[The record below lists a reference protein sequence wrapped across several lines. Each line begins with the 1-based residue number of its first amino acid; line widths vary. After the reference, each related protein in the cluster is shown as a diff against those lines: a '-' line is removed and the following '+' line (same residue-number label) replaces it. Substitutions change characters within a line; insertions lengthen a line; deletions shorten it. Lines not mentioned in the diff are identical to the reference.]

1 MEEKY
6 RRRRAQRQARMLR
19 RLIVRLVLVLSLLC
33 GAAALVAARRP
44 ENTPTAPSA
53 PPITTVSPTVGSAPP
68 TVPPTTQPKQEEPE
82 DFFDDAV
89 FLGDSVTMA
98 LRNYCMETGALGQ
111 AQFLCAGN
119 YAVRHAVAQPGQADA
134 VSVTWQG
141 SAVTP
146 AEAVAQT
153 EAKKV
158 FLLLGLNDIVFG
170 LDWAME
176 NWAVL
181 VESIHSQC
189 PGVAVYIQSATPVTA
204 AFEGAKLNNSTI
216 NAYNGRLQAFAWE
229 HGCHYIDVASALK
242 DKTGALAADF
252 CSDGKCH
259 LTRAGVQ
266 TWVDILRQETEDWR

>member
-6 RRRRAQRQARMLR
+6 RRRRAQRQAKMLR

-33 GAAALVAARRP
+33 GAAALVAAKRP
-44 ENTPTAPSA
+44 EPASTAPTQPPFTTFA
-53 PPITTVSPTVGSAPP
+53 PTLGELPSTAPT
-68 TVPPTTQPKQEEPE
+68 TTQPKQETPE

-119 YAVRHAVAQPGQADA
+119 YAVRHAVAQPGQGDV

-141 SAVTP
+141 KAVTP
-146 AEAVAQT
+146 AEAITQT
-153 EAKKV
+153 GARKV

-181 VESIHSQC
+181 VENIHSRC
-189 PGVAVYIQSATPVTA
+189 PGVVVYIQSATPVTA
-204 AFEGAKLNNSTI
+204 AFEGAKLNNRTI
-216 NAYNGRLQAFAWE
+216 DAYNGQLQAFAWE
-229 HGCHYIDVASALK
+229 HGCHYIDVSSALK
-242 DKTGALAADF
+242 EKTGALAADF

-259 LTRAGVQ
+259 LTPAGVQ
-266 TWVDILRQETEDWR
+266 VWIEALRQQTEEWR

>member
-6 RRRRAQRQARMLR
+6 RRRRAQRQAKMLR
-19 RLIVRLVLVLSLLC
+19 RWIVRLVLVLSLLC
-33 GAAALVAARRP
+33 GAAALVAAQPP
-44 ENTPTAPSA
+44 EKSSA
-53 PPITTVSPTVGSAPP
+53 AP
-68 TVPPTTQPKQEEPE
+68 TVPPTTVFFPTVGTLPSTVPEITQPKQETPK
-82 DFFDDAV
+82 DFFDDAL

-98 LRNYCMETGALGQ
+98 LRTYCMETGALGQ

-119 YAVRHAVAQPGQADA
+119 YAVRHAVAQPGQGDA

-141 SAVTP
+141 RAVTP

-153 EAKKV
+153 GAKKV

-170 LDWAME
+170 LDRALE

-181 VESIHSQC
+181 VESIHSRC
-189 PGVAVYIQSATPVTA
+189 PGVVVYIQSATPVMA
-204 AFEGAKLNNSTI
+204 AFEGAKLNNQTI

-242 DKTGALAADF
+242 DATGALAAAF

-266 TWVDILRQETEDWR
+266 VWVECLRQETEDWR